1 MPTVKATVNDESVG
15 NNSEEKGEDKEDD
28 MMYYGKTF
36 KIQQSLVYES
46 QPRRRMGGRSWPTN
60 IFNQDRTSKEH
71 DGLYHNLGGIK
82 LKISGFQ
89 GKSDLKAYL
98 DWENKVEFVFDCHRY
113 SK

>member
-46 QPRRRMGGRSWPTN
+46 QPRRRMGGRS
-60 IFNQDRTSKEH
+60 
-71 DGLYHNLGGIK
+71 
-82 LKISGFQ
+82 
-89 GKSDLKAYL
+89 
-98 DWENKVEFVFDCHRY
+98 
-113 SK
+113 